1 MIVFRNRVPSI
12 QCVRFVNTGPPTRCR
27 RPCPLIDGTRN
38 TIITTMTTTI
48 DKAGRLVVPKAVREA
63 SGLRPGT
70 HVRFLVRDG
79 RIEIEPVPLDVSL
92 ERHGSTVV
100 AVPREGRPVL
110 TAAEVEETT
119 TSLRSGASSASD
131 RQAPG

>member
-1 MIVFRNRVPSI
+1 MII
-12 QCVRFVNTGPPTRCR
+12 A
-27 RPCPLIDGTRN
+27 
-38 TIITTMTTTI
+38 METTI

-63 SGLRPGT
+63 SRLRPGT
-70 HVRFLVRDG
+70 RVRFRVSDG

-92 ERHGSTVV
+92 ERRGSVVV

-119 TSLRSGASSASD
+119 GNLRTRASSKTEGQPA
-131 RQAPG
+131 G

>member
-1 MIVFRNRVPSI
+1 
-12 QCVRFVNTGPPTRCR
+12 
-27 RPCPLIDGTRN
+27 
-38 TIITTMTTTI
+38 MTTTI

-70 HVRFLVRDG
+70 RVRFRVRHG
-79 RIEIEPVPLDVSL
+79 RIEIEPAPLDVAL
-92 ERHGSTVV
+92 ERRGSAVV

-119 TSLRSGASSASD
+119 ASLRSGASSASE
-131 RQAPG
+131 RQAAE

>member
-1 MIVFRNRVPSI
+1 MS
-12 QCVRFVNTGPPTRCR
+12 Q
-27 RPCPLIDGTRN
+27 PLKPLTDGTSN
-38 TIITTMTTTI
+38 GMIITMKTTI

-63 SGLRPGT
+63 SQLRPGT
-70 HVRFLVRDG
+70 RVRFRVADG

-92 ERHGSTVV
+92 ERRGSVVV

-119 TSLRSGASSASD
+119 TNLRTRSSSTSTRPLAE
-131 RQAPG
+131 

>member
-1 MIVFRNRVPSI
+1 
-12 QCVRFVNTGPPTRCR
+12 
-27 RPCPLIDGTRN
+27 
-38 TIITTMTTTI
+38 MTTTI

-70 HVRFLVRDG
+70 RVRFRVRDG

-119 TSLRSGASSASD
+119 TSLRSGASSASE
-131 RQAPG
+131 RQAAG